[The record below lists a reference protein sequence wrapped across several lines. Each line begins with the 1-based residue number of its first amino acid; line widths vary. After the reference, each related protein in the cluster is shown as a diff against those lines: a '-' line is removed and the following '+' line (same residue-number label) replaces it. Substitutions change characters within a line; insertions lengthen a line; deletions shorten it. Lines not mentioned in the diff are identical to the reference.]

1 MSCNYKKT
9 MVLVGLLGAFLVF
22 FWYAQNHIFIRSK
35 PNNLLLDM
43 NGSDEGFNSIKAYT
57 LYYALFYLLFM
68 NMRLI
73 KEETP
78 FIVARKSRSHLFF
91 IRAASILES
100 AGWFAL
106 TISAVNLGLTYL
118 FVDHETMANHHFYKA
133 KLLNGMALVLFYGWI
148 GLLCK
153 ALEDRIHSF
162 NIAVS
167 VTYILVAFTFFSAE
181 MMPWLPLPIT
191 DMRMY
196 EGILIPQWNALEIM
210 LVFARQLGLVI
221 VFYLIG
227 HVIFLKKDFIR
238 HEN

>member
-9 MVLVGLLGAFLVF
+9 MVLVGILCAFLVF
-22 FWYAQNHIFIRSK
+22 FWYVQNSIYIRSK
-35 PNNLLLDM
+35 SDDILVDM
-43 NGSDEGFNSIKAYT
+43 NGSVQGFNSIRAYAV
-57 LYYALFYLLFM
+57 YYALFYLLFM

-73 KEETP
+73 KEEAP
-78 FIVARKSRSHLFF
+78 FIVAHKSRSHLFF

-100 AGWFAL
+100 AGWFSL

-118 FVDHETMANHHFYKA
+118 FVDHETMADHHFYKA
-133 KLLNGMALVLFYGWI
+133 TLLNGIALVLFYGWV

-167 VTYILVAFTFFSAE
+167 ATFILVALTYFFVK
-181 MMPWLPLPIT
+181 MVPWLPIS

-196 EGILIPQWNALEIM
+196 EGILVPEWDALEIM

-221 VFYLIG
+221 VFCLIG
-227 HVIFLKKDFIR
+227 HVIFLEKDFIR